1 MTMGENIKTQRK
13 RTGLTQQELADK
25 LGLQKPAIAK
35 YENGRVQNI
44 KRSTLEK
51 MADILNCSPA
61 FLMGFEENILVE
73 RESASSS
80 DEQYKRYARYLDLFQ
95 QLNNDNQERLNKY
108 AETLLSLQQQE
119 TDFLS

>member
-25 LGLQKPAIAK
+25 LGLQKSAIAK

-61 FLMGFEENILVE
+61 FLMGFEENILVCCIKN
-73 RESASSS
+73 
-80 DEQYKRYARYLDLFQ
+80 YC
-95 QLNNDNQERLNKY
+95 
-108 AETLLSLQQQE
+108 
-119 TDFLS
+119 